1 MEKYMASPVVWAPHM
16 PLLPATNFSSNP
28 ALGPGWLSHPS
39 TDGALREQQYRP
51 PPRSGLFPGP
61 GWRCVWRSRQ
71 AHTGCGLTGFR
82 SINRDLTPVSL
93 PGPAL
98 LTAAERPF
106 VALWPCWGQ
115 GANRGASGSLPQSMH
130 DPPWIHLSLPP
141 YNHKEFDLGIPEWS
155 SGFPYFL
162 QFNSEFDYMKFMIWA
177 RVSSQSCVCWL
188 YRASPSSAAKNIINL
203 ISILTMGW
211 CPCIEL
217 SLVLL
222 GEGVCYDQYILLA
235 KLCSPFPY
243 FIL

>member
-61 GWRCVWRSRQ
+61 GWQCVWRSRQ

-130 DPPWIHLSLPP
+130 DHWLCKTPQLEENPGGVGVLPAP
-141 YNHKEFDLGIPEWS
+141 YWWKHGCD
-155 SGFPYFL
+155 
-162 QFNSEFDYMKFMIWA
+162 
-177 RVSSQSCVCWL
+177 
-188 YRASPSSAAKNIINL
+188 
-203 ISILTMGW
+203 
-211 CPCIEL
+211 
-217 SLVLL
+217 
-222 GEGVCYDQYILLA
+222 
-235 KLCSPFPY
+235 PFSVRRMQA
-243 FIL
+243 